1 MKKITQNS
9 KFKLSMINYKGN
21 PIACNQF
28 SVTIEAQKEIS
39 IKIKIRSNP
48 LENKFQILTCNEKRV

>member
-28 SVTIEAQKEIS
+28 SITVEAQNNLL